1 MSEHVKEIS
10 DAEFA
15 ATIKSGLTLVDFWA
29 PWCGPCQMM
38 TPVLEKV
45 GAQTDFAR
53 ICKVN
58 VDENT
63 VSANEYGVQSI
74 PTFIVFKDG
83 REVARMVGAQ
93 AQTDIVAALSKHK

>member
-45 GAQTDFAR
+45 GADTDFAK

-63 VSANEYGVQSI
+63 ASANEYGVQSI

-93 AQTDIVAALSKHK
+93 AQADIVAALTKHK

>member
-1 MSEHVKEIS
+1 MSEHVKEIG
-10 DAEFA
+10 DADFA

-45 GAQTDFAR
+45 GAETDFAR

-58 VDENT
+58 VDDN
-63 VSANEYGVQSI
+63 VAAANEYGVQSI
-74 PTFIVFKDG
+74 PTFIIFKDG

-93 AQTDIVAALSKHK
+93 AQTDIVAALNKHK